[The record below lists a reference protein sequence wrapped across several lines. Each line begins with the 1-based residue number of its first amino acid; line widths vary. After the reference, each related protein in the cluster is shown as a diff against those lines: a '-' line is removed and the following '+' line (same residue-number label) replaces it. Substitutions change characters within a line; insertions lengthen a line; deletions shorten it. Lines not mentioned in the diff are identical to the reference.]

1 MKPSIDYIFA
11 TAVLGVMMR
20 RCHVLNGATLE
31 VNVLEAAPPPPLL
44 LSNVDTKRLLAKRLP
59 PSVTKENLMEYLNP
73 VAQAKM
79 VGWTQAVKPST
90 ALLDFSSEP
99 G

>member
-1 MKPSIDYIFA
+1 M
-11 TAVLGVMMR
+11 GVMKKQP
-20 RCHVLNGATLE
+20 HKLEGASVE

-44 LSNVDTKRLLAKRLP
+44 LSDVDTKRLLAKRLP
-59 PSVTKENLMEYLNP
+59 SSATKESLREYLKHAAR
-73 VAQAKM
+73 AQM
-79 VGWTQAVKPST
+79 VGWTLAVKPST